1 MSQVE
6 SVAAAFASYRQHVI
20 PPDAPPIQVEECRRA
35 FYAGSYAMLMN
46 VAANIGDASTSEE
59 DGITQLEGLQAEC
72 EAFLRAQVA
81 PPPPPI
87 VEPASYNVRSDV
99 VEGALRELAQQIKP
113 QIPEGFGF
121 TLLIFSYGQTGL
133 PKEGPGGSM
142 FYISSGHRDDMITAM
157 KEFIARN
164 TQ

>member
-81 PPPPPI
+81 PPPP
-87 VEPASYNVRSDV
+87 AV
-99 VEGALRELAQQIKP
+99 VEHGGPIPLNEAQ
-113 QIPEGFGF
+113 ERAV
-121 TLLIFSYGQTGL
+121 
-133 PKEGPGGSM
+133 KEWAA
-142 FYISSGHRDDMITAM
+142 DD
-157 KEFIARN
+157 RLW
-164 TQ
+164 